1 MNGLWTAISFIII
14 FTVIVVSHEFGHYL
28 IGRLNGIG
36 VEEFTIGMG
45 PAIFKKKGKHT
56 TFAIRLFPIGGA
68 CIFKGMGMS
77 DDSEEETTD
86 GLNDKLEEFLARSEN
101 VDEVESIEE
110 EKRAREKYKK
120 DIESVETVMDEVSDV
135 EVADGVAIATDNYKA
150 IAFNEAPVWARIST
164 VAAGPI
170 FNVILAFLFSIFLCW
185 FCGSDRAEL
194 VDVMD
199 GYPAQAAGLQA
210 GDVITRID
218 NQKIYVWREIS
229 VCSMLNYGE
238 TFEIEYERDGQRY
251 VTTITP
257 QFDEETNRYY
267 IGFIGGSIPVE
278 CKDLSVF
285 KYSLIE
291 VRYWLITTYRSLL
304 FMFSGHASVDD
315 LSGPV
320 GIATVIDDTIEETSQ
335 YGVFTVI
342 LNLVN
347 ITVLLSVNLGVLNV
361 LPFPALDGGRL
372 VLLLVEAVTGKKVP
386 PDKEGLFH
394 FIGFVLLMILM
405 VVVLFN
411 DIFRA
416 ISG

>member
-120 DIESVETVMDEVSDV
+120 DIESVETVKDEVSDV